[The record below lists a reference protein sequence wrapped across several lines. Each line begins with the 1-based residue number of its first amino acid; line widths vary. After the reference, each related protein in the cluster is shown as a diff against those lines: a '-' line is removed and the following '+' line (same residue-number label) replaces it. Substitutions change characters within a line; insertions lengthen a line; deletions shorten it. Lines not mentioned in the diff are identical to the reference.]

1 MDSTG
6 KSIPVSPTPPQAG
19 LLGRLAHFF
28 LLSFGYVALRFVLN
42 PVRSRLLTEQ
52 FSKELYGSLTL
63 LTTTTTFLASLLALG
78 SFEFL
83 TRRLPGLSLPR
94 QKGWFSLVVWR
105 IGFPAWLVLALV
117 AAAAKFLGYLSALS
131 WPVLAV
137 IWFAQGLTLFI
148 LYRAYFAL
156 GCGRIPALRLIQLF
170 QNDLWFI
177 GLLVGG
183 AWAAASFEHSL
194 WIWTAWLSLLV
205 VAILVIGRRPAAP
218 ESPAAHGES
227 LSNALRFGLPL
238 VPMLCGEFLARQGD
252 KLILLAHFPLTTS
265 TAYTD
270 YAFAYNIANIA
281 YLIGVSLIEL
291 SIPHLYAATN
301 ARPSPTLVP
310 DAAQRDLFSMM
321 LRHVLSVGAILV
333 LCLALLKDDVF
344 AIIAAEEYRDIAR
357 FLPWTA
363 PIALVNIL
371 HYTFSRAL
379 IAQNRTR
386 TVGYA
391 ALGASILNILLNLVL
406 VPVLAASAPNAIRA
420 VAVANASTFF
430 LLAILYAVLLR
441 IHRWISLPM
450 LAPHRFLLAIL
461 LSLATYLLIPRFI
474 VGTALFSVLL
484 RLATAG
490 LATVLVLFLTRTFS
504 LRDMSFLRPRQ

>member
-1 MDSTG
+1 MNPSG
-6 KSIPVSPTPPQAG
+6 NNASPSPAASRIG

-42 PVRSRLLTEQ
+42 PVRSRLLTGQ
-52 FSKELYGSLTL
+52 LPKDLYGSITL
-63 LTTTTTFLASLLALG
+63 LLTTTTFLAPLLALG

-83 TRRLPGLSLPR
+83 VRRLPGLSLPR
-94 QKGWFSLVVWR
+94 QKGWFSLVLWR
-105 IGFPAWLVLALV
+105 IGLPAWLVLALV
-117 AAAAKFLGYLSALS
+117 AAAVKFLGGFATLS
-131 WPVLAV
+131 WSVLGV
-137 IWFAQGLTLFI
+137 VWLAQGLAMFI
-148 LYRAYFAL
+148 LYRSSFAL
-156 GCGRIPALRLIQLF
+156 GCGRISSLRLIQLF
-170 QNDLWFI
+170 QHDLWFVGI
-177 GLLVGG
+177 FVGG

-194 WIWTAWLSLLV
+194 WIWTAWLALLAL
-205 VAILVIGRRPAAP
+205 AILILGRRPGTP

-227 LSNALRFGLPL
+227 LSDALRFGLPL

-252 KLILLAHFPLTTS
+252 KLILLAHFPLDVS

-281 YLIGVSLIEL
+281 FLIAASLLDL

-301 ARPSPTLVP
+301 ARPSPALAP

-321 LRHVLSVGAILV
+321 LRHVLSVGTLLV

-363 PIALVNIL
+363 PIALVNTL
-371 HYTFSRAL
+371 HYTLARAL

-391 ALGASILNILLNLVL
+391 TLGASVLNIVLNLIL

-420 VAVANASTFF
+420 VAVANSSTFF

-441 IHRWISLPM
+441 LHRWISLPM

-461 LSLATYLLIPRFI
+461 LTLATYLLIPHFI
-474 VGTALFSVLL
+474 AGTALSRILL
-484 RLATAG
+484 RLAAAG
-490 LATVLVLFLTRTFS
+490 LSTIVILFLTRTFS
-504 LRDMSFLRPRQ
+504 LRDMSFLRPRK